1 MPRQVVVDGREQEG
15 AAAKGCLSAAG
26 TPRCRDFLRIS
37 CDSLSAAPIIA
48 TRASPARLPNTQF
61 IQLRP
66 AHQSIIPYRQPKA
79 PEQTTTNKKK
89 NHSARLAFA
98 SPPPPPLRIPESW
111 RRLLQLG
118 EPDATRATAH
128 NPPGRSPCH
137 GHPAGDSGDSRPEED
152 GWRVDGRAMLGIEKR
167 LMRLRARILQHT
179 TWKRIL
185 CVAPASP
192 AAPTGRKEAGIAS

>member
-1 MPRQVVVDGREQEG
+1 MPRQVVVDVREQEG

-98 SPPPPPLRIPESW
+98 SPPPPPA
-111 RRLLQLG
+111 
-118 EPDATRATAH
+118 D
-128 NPPGRSPCH
+128 PG
-137 GHPAGDSGDSRPEED
+137 
-152 GWRVDGRAMLGIEKR
+152 VL
-167 LMRLRARILQHT
+167 
-179 TWKRIL
+179 
-185 CVAPASP
+185 APA
-192 AAPTGRKEAGIAS
+192 AAAWGTRCNQSYRAQSTWAQPLPRAPCRRFWRFSTGGRRMAS